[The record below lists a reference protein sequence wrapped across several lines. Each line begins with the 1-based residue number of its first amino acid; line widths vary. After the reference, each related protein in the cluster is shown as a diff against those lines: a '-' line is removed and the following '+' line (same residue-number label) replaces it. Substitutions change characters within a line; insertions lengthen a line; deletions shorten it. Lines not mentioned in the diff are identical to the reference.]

1 MGKGKDINKAT
12 GLVLCISLVDL
23 TREEMNEYDK
33 GFWDS
38 IPGEEFIIISTKD
51 D

>member
-1 MGKGKDINKAT
+1 MSKDVKEAT
-12 GLVLCISLVDL
+12 GLVIGISLVDL